1 MYIKKR
7 PQILRTFSTNKL
19 NFNLKFLFLFL
30 KEKQYLNKHHQDFPY
45 QKPLTPPEMLKQN

>member
-7 PQILRTFSTNKL
+7 PQVLRTFSTNKL

-30 KEKQYLNKHHQDFPY
+30 KEKQYLNKHHQNFSY